1 MGGIDTP
8 AAENNDRI
16 IRKLCCLS
24 AMQER
29 RNFIVPK
36 AREQHGDRL
45 NIWGV
50 VCNVMSSLLGFPTT
64 FASKDV
70 TEIKQA
76 TLF

>member
-1 MGGIDTP
+1 
-8 AAENNDRI
+8 
-16 IRKLCCLS
+16 
-24 AMQER
+24 MQER
-29 RNFIVPK
+29 RKFIVPK

-45 NIWGV
+45 NILGV

-76 TLF
+76 TLFFIPS